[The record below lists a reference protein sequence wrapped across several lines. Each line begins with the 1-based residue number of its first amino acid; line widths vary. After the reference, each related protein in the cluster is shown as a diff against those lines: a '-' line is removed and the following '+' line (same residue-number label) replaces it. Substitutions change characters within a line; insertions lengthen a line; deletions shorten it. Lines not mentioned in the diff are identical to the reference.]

1 MLGDSNESCIYI
13 SGSGFVQFGSPADLN
28 YCLWIHKEHTY
39 SIKLDLASLQ
49 LLLQGQYV
57 LTSVEII
64 LIQDSNITVYMD
76 VSDSTTTCEPFG
88 HRGIQQ
94 SLNLLRT
101 CFFILFPR
109 PPALQVLDVSQLQ
122 HNRFKWLVIKLQ
134 QSLMTNRIE
143 NNV

>member
-1 MLGDSNESCIYI
+1 M
-13 SGSGFVQFGSPADLN
+13 
-28 YCLWIHKEHTY
+28 
-39 SIKLDLASLQ
+39 IKLDLASLQ

-94 SLNLLRT
+94 SLILLRT
-101 CFFILFPR
+101 CFFHPVPEAACPASFRCFPA
-109 PPALQVLDVSQLQ
+109 PTQPIQMACYQASAELDDEQD
-122 HNRFKWLVIKLQ
+122 
-134 QSLMTNRIE
+134 
-143 NNV
+143 